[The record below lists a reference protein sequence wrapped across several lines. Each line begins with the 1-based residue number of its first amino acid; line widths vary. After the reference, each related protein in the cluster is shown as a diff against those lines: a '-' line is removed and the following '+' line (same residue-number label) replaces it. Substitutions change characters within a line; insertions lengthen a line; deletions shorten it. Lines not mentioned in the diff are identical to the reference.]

1 MSLKG
6 RVAVITGGAN
16 GIGAAIVRR
25 FRRDGTTV
33 AIVDYQEP
41 AQELLDDAEGWG
53 AAAFFPCDVASGPDV
68 EQAAKAVLE
77 KFGTVSILVNNAGGS
92 GKILAKTPEENTD
105 EIWHYVMD
113 LNITSIIRFCRILL
127 PGMRAQNFGRIVN
140 MSSSSR
146 HGQPGPFVTMKSH
159 LAYVTAKGA
168 MATLTIQLAKDLGPD
183 GITCNAIAP
192 GMILPDPEARITK
205 IIMDQPP
212 ELRDMILRSIAARR
226 FGNGDDIAA
235 VAAFLASEEAG
246 YVSGETID
254 VRGG

>member
-6 RVAVITGGAN
+6 KIAIVTGGAN

-25 FRRDGTTV
+25 FRRDGATV
-33 AIVDYQEP
+33 AVVDYQEP
-41 AQELLDDAEGWG
+41 APELLEDTEGWG
-53 AAAFFPCDVASGPDV
+53 KAEYFACDVASGPDV
-68 EQAAKAVLE
+68 EKAAKAVLE

-105 EIWHYVMD
+105 EIWQYVMD
-113 LNITSIIRFCRILL
+113 LNVTSIIRFCRVLL
-127 PGMRAQNFGRIVN
+127 PGMRAHHFGRIVN
-140 MSSSSR
+140 MSSTSR

-159 LAYVTAKGA
+159 LGYVTAKGA
-168 MATLTIQLAKDLGPD
+168 MATLTVQLAKDLGPD

-192 GMILPDPEARITK
+192 GLILPDPEARITR
-205 IIMDQPP
+205 IIMEQPE
-212 ELRDMILRSIAARR
+212 ELREMIIRSIPARR

-235 VAAFLASEEAG
+235 VAAFLASEEAS